1 MFEIHVVFAV
11 PFMKVVIWYE
21 YSEKVVSKRIYV
33 RKLLICGV
41 VIRNEANSSSKLIC
55 RNCEAFISKM
65 VDFRKK
71 CQSMQVV
78 EEVSCSEKRC
88 VDISP
93 SSKQPAKRSA
103 QYEQAKP
110 CTVAKTLIFQSE
122 GLGAPPTPTQF
133 IVPMPE
139 EKNNRQHPFEIHD
152 LPLTENQKRKIT
164 VAANTKQPFVVAGT
178 IFKECP
184 GVLSSVKLSIAN
196 ELKSACQSLCK
207 RSGGSE
213 LYDKNYNSMQEF
225 DFEKLWREMKANVL
239 FIVDIFNA
247 VSGNTSIEDIK
258 DGLKVKYCPLYS
270 ILMHKRWNELSLL
283 KRVNT
288 ILAIEGGCTKQVW
301 FLFTI

>member
-1 MFEIHVVFAV
+1 MIEIHVVFAV
-11 PFMKVVIWYE
+11 LFMKVVIWYE

-33 RKLLICGV
+33 RKLLILGV

-103 QYEQAKP
+103 QYEQVKQ
-110 CTVAKTLIFQSE
+110 CTVAKTLIFQSQ
-122 GLGAPPTPTQF
+122 GSGAPPTPTQF

-139 EKNNRQHPFEIHD
+139 EKNNRQHPFEIDD
-152 LPLTENQKRKIT
+152 LSLTENQKRKII

-178 IFKECP
+178 IPKECP
-184 GVLSSVKLSIAN
+184 GMLSSVKLSIAN

-225 DFEKLWREMKANVL
+225 DFEKLWREMKANVP

-247 VSGNTSIEDIK
+247 VSGNTSTEDIK
-258 DGLKVKYCPLYS
+258 DGLKVKYCFLYS
-270 ILMHKRWNELSLL
+270 ILMHERWNELNLL
-283 KRVNT
+283 KCVNT